1 MECRAEQGVDCTYT
15 HLIQVQQGFYRP
27 ENFDPWTSLTGD
39 TSANRSTEP
48 VLAVPCPW
56 GTKACLG
63 SQFEL
68 DETGDE
74 IGLGFHGNASCAV
87 GHFGPFC
94 ASCDSPTYYRGS
106 SSCRLCPTDTSHAFA
121 VTAGL
126 IFFGLLVLVMMA
138 FYLKTASVTATGA
151 HPFPLASCFPKMAA
165 AIARLP
171 PSTYR
176 QMSAIVKIGLGLGQ
190 CLSTLRSFGRVRWP
204 ETFVNMMEEMDRF
217 AVEAFSVV
225 PAECAAGRRLGFV
238 YELIATLLLPVLS
251 FVIIQLLAL
260 LVYGL
265 ELRQHRK
272 MLRKELLVQ
281 AAERGASELPETAG
295 LKPISRRNSFTLASS
310 AKSRMKHQH
319 HENDI
324 RKMLNRPHV
333 WTLHI
338 WAWLLLFPSVTR
350 KVLATFDC
358 IELNGTFYLRSD
370 AAVTCSGAG
379 YSAVAVLAAVGVVVT
394 CFAAPIGLVM
404 VTSRNHKS
412 SERVKRARVA
422 LLTNTYQD
430 EFHYWEAVDLTRK
443 LLLTSVVLLVGTDT
457 LLQLWFA
464 TATGLFFLVL
474 YLGLSPYR
482 DVAAGRVQLAALVQ
496 LEFTYVTAALFF
508 DRESSESQ
516 GIGLV
521 VANTVVALLLLVM
534 ALQSIGRVGV
544 ELRELQLLFVD
555 DGSIVDLPP
564 LNHEYETHLYLSH
577 AWKHAQDQAGTLK
590 SLLYTCMPTCKIFL
604 DVDDVAD
611 AEEAEEQVDQASV
624 FLVFLTTEYVG
635 TPKCLHEL
643 TTAWRLGKPL
653 LVLRETD
660 PRYGGLSAA
669 AMRAE
674 IELFIS
680 RKGKLLPDD
689 ELQAIAWLQE
699 HMGKLEWFHREKP
712 LKNAALRSVAE
723 AIYHHTSSGAV
734 DKRSTI
740 LGNLTKMSVSLGE
753 KMTPRSKL
761 ASTRRTKEE
770 EEEPVASPKAAAG
783 LEDLEN
789 AALQVAQT
797 QEERELDAL
806 VGLGAGRAS
815 LGAVPEGSTQEEGI
829 FRTFSVFTPRGSMS
843 SSRNTDVEDAPTR
856 CRKPSVFA
864 SIVGIFDGGAK
875 SPRDGEKRGDDKLA
889 VSPEERPVR
898 RMVLR
903 EEIQL
908 TEEDTK
914 DTVIYLSEHYR
925 ELAPTSTK
933 LLHDDKNVGGHS
945 MYEELVQQFDKQGVR
960 LTSDSDEAF
969 KEDSRALMLL
979 VLSPGFFACSALV
992 EEAVQA
998 MKHLQI
1004 ASSTATSGRPT
1015 LGALTG
1021 RGRFGSR
1028 KHLLAPPTGARANLA
1043 VNTCMAAPA
1052 AAASSTEADSSE
1064 SAVDGEVAQTRQRG
1078 AGLLKGGWR
1087 AAGRATAATGAL
1099 GRLTRRGSSTTEID
1113 EQQSSGTCGALDL
1126 HMTSGRIF
1134 NKKPKAMVPLHST
1147 AMSYQEYVRTCPP
1160 DLKDLGVFD
1169 LQSDTWPEC
1178 EVLQAVAVKTAIRK
1192 LPGHHHS
1199 KRYDRAAALLHLGR
1213 RSHLVTIGE
1222 GTAARTTGLGF
1233 TRPRMC
1239 SRNSSTRASASKSN
1253 PRNSTPAA
1261 VAPPLLPAP
1270 SSDLSMRTLSRKRST
1285 SDSMDVTVSLVK
1297 TPLGLGL
1304 SVDQNN
1310 VVTAVEMDSQAART
1324 GKIAPNDVM
1333 ISVNAVELSS
1343 SVTFGTEFAK
1353 LDVGSSLEVVVRR
1366 APRPGLKCQCS
1377 APRSL
1382 GEVSRPPRRPKN
1394 PEQRKTSLGA
1404 VTSLVASAPEAAGS
1418 SSSSSN
1424 TLGPPTRLPEDEEPV
1439 PPPPEAALVVTM
1451 HRV

>member
-1 MECRAEQGVDCTYT
+1 MDCTYT
-15 HLIQVQQGFYRP
+15 NLIQVQPGYYRP

-39 TSANRSTEP
+39 TSSNRTSAP

-63 SQFEL
+63 SQFAL
-68 DETGDE
+68 DDSGDETE
-74 IGLGFHGNASCAV
+74 IGLGLHGNASCAE

-106 SSCRLCPTDTSHAFA
+106 SSCNLCPTDTSHAFA

-126 IFFGLLVLVMMA
+126 IFFGVLVLAMMA

-151 HPFPLASCFPKMAA
+151 HPFPLASCFPKVAA
-165 AIARLP
+165 AVARLP

-176 QMSAIVKIGLGLGQ
+176 QISAIIKIGLGLGQ

-204 ETFVNMMEEMDRF
+204 ETFVNMMEEIDRF
-217 AVEAFSVV
+217 TVEAFSVV

-238 YELIATLLLPVLS
+238 YELIATLLLPVVS
-251 FVIIQLLAL
+251 FLIIQLLAL
-260 LVYGL
+260 IVYGI

-272 MLRKELLVQ
+272 QLRNELVLQ
-281 AAERGASELPETAG
+281 ATERGSCVSEAAG
-295 LKPISRRNSFTLASS
+295 LKRMPSGKAVNLTAS
-310 AKSRMKHQH
+310 AKSRMKNHH

-338 WAWLLLFPSVTR
+338 WAWLLLYPSVTR

-358 IELNGTFYLRSD
+358 IELDGTFYLRSD
-370 AAVTCSGAG
+370 AAVTCSGAS
-379 YSAVAVLAAVGVVVT
+379 YNAVAVLAAVGVVLT
-394 CFAAPIGLVM
+394 CVCAPVGLVM

-534 ALQSIGRVGV
+534 ALRSIGRVGV

-555 DGSIVDLPP
+555 DGTIVDLPP
-564 LNHEYETHLYLSH
+564 LNHESETHLYISH
-577 AWKHAQDQAGTLK
+577 AWKHAQEQVGTLK
-590 SLLYTCMPTCKIFL
+590 SLLYTCLPTCKIFL

-624 FLVFLTTEYVG
+624 FLVFLTTEFVG

-660 PRYGGLSAA
+660 ARYGGLSAA

-674 IELFIS
+674 IELFLS
-680 RKGKLLPDD
+680 RKIKLLPDD
-689 ELQAIAWLQE
+689 ELAAIAWLQE
-699 HMGKLEWFHREKP
+699 HMGELEWFHREKP
-712 LKNAALRSVAE
+712 LKNAALRSIAE
-723 AIYHHTSSGAV
+723 AIYHQTASGTDVA
-734 DKRSTI
+734 RSTF
-740 LGNLTKMSVSLGE
+740 LGRVTKMSMSLGE
-753 KMTPRSKL
+753 KMTPRLHHSP
-761 ASTRRTKEE
+761 RRTKEE
-770 EEEPVASPKAAAG
+770 SDGPATSASPKAAAA

-789 AALQVAQT
+789 AVLQVAQT

-806 VGLGAGRAS
+806 VGLGAPVKTSLSAS
-815 LGAVPEGSTQEEGI
+815 NRSTAAESRRTQDEGI
-829 FRTFSVFTPRGSMS
+829 FKSFSVFSPRGTMS
-843 SSRNTDVEDAPTR
+843 SSRNTDLDDPAPR
-856 CRKPSVFA
+856 SRKSSVFA
-864 SIVGIFDGGAK
+864 SIVGIFDGGGESA
-875 SPRDGEKRGDDKLA
+875 RDGQKRGDDKPT
-889 VSPEERPVR
+889 VRPEERPVR

-903 EEIQL
+903 EEVQL

-925 ELAPTSTK
+925 ELAPTSTRV
-933 LLHDDKNVGGHS
+933 LHGGTGGHS
-945 MYEELVQQFDKQGVR
+945 MFDELVEQFDKQGVR

-979 VLSPGFFACSALV
+979 ALCPGFFSCSALV
-992 EEAVQA
+992 EETVQA
-998 MKHLQI
+998 MKHLHI
-1004 ASSTATSGRPT
+1004 TTSSNSGRQT
-1015 LGALTG
+1015 LGRMAG
-1021 RGRFGSR
+1021 RQGSMRGR
-1028 KHLLAPPTGARANLA
+1028 LLPPAGARANLVSNSCA
-1043 VNTCMAAPA
+1043 TVPEA
-1052 AAASSTEADSSE
+1052 TEATTVPDPSE
-1064 SAVDGEVAQTRQRG
+1064 SAVSANGSQTPKRRG
-1078 AGLLKGGWR
+1078 PGLRTCGWR
-1087 AAGRATAATGAL
+1087 AAGRASVATGAL
-1099 GRLTRRGSSTTEID
+1099 GKLTRRGSSSTGID
-1113 EQQSSGTCGALDL
+1113 EQTNSGTSGSLSL

-1147 AMSYQEYVRTCPP
+1147 AMPYQEYVRNCPP
-1160 DLKDLGVFD
+1160 DLKDLGLFD
-1169 LQSDTWPEC
+1169 LNIDKWPEC
-1178 EVLQAVAVKTAIRK
+1178 EVLQAVAVKTAVRK

-1199 KRYDRAAALLHLGR
+1199 KRYDRAAALLNLGR
-1213 RSHLVTIGE
+1213 RDAKLVTIAE
-1222 GTAARTTGLGF
+1222 STSARTTGPGF

-1239 SRNSSTRASASKSN
+1239 SLGSSRASQSNARNSSTGPPPPSTDLPRSSELPMPTQTRKRAS
-1253 PRNSTPAA
+1253 
-1261 VAPPLLPAP
+1261 
-1270 SSDLSMRTLSRKRST
+1270 

-1310 VVTAVEMDSQAART
+1310 MVTAVEMDSQAART
-1324 GKIAPNDVM
+1324 GKIAPKDM
-1333 ISVNAVELSS
+1333 IISVNTTELSS
-1343 SVTFGTEFAK
+1343 SVTFSGELAK
-1353 LDVGSSLEVVVRR
+1353 LQVGSKLEVVVRR
-1366 APRPGLKCQCS
+1366 AARPGLKCQCS
-1377 APRSL
+1377 APKSL
-1382 GEVSRPPRRPKN
+1382 GEVSKPPRKPKI
-1394 PEQRKTSLGA
+1394 PEQRKTSIEA
-1404 VTSLVASAPEAAGS
+1404 VTSLASESVAAGS
-1418 SSSSSN
+1418 SSNSSFA
-1424 TLGPPTRLPEDEEPV
+1424 GPSASLPDDEEPV
-1439 PPPPEAALVVTM
+1439 PPPPEAAHVVTM